1 MNIVIHL
8 YQYTIGN
15 PFIFLMKKF
24 FSILFACLI
33 LVSVMH
39 ITIATHFCGSELAS
53 SEKISVSGELA
64 SCGMED
70 DGDNCSLPDNHY
82 SKHCCNDN
90 MVVLAVDNNYEL
102 SFSEFKSVSH
112 PSIQAFYIPSG
123 YLKNSISFFNLIR
136 TNVSPPGNLVVSD
149 VSLPDICVFRI

>member
-1 MNIVIHL
+1 
-8 YQYTIGN
+8 
-15 PFIFLMKKF
+15 MKKF
-24 FSILFACLI
+24 LSILFACLI

-53 SEKISVSGELA
+53 SEKISVSGVLA

-70 DGDNCSLPDNHY
+70 DGDNCSSPENHY
-82 SKHCCNDN
+82 SKHCCSDN

-102 SFSEFKSVSH
+102 TNSEFNSVSH
-112 PSIQAFYIPSG
+112 PSIQAVYIPTG
-123 YLKNSISFFNLIR
+123 YLNNSFSSINLICS
-136 TNVSPPGNLVVSD
+136 NVSPPGNFVVSD